1 MKKVLMIIALNF
13 WWNIP
18 IKSKNFISGNFIPSR
33 EQIEK
38 NLRKF
43 YREEVMNKQKE
54 YMIEKPNML
63 DLFSG
68 VSLTCRKELI
78 KGTYTFGVGFNFMHL
93 LSFYKAKRKYNFR
106 KSRINTKAARK
117 FSEHIDVLLLI
128 LEELE
133 KKVFAYNK
141 CVKIF
146 RLKQQLFKIEQDSY
160 KEGEI
165 KPSEFLKKKIIFE
178 HDKLR
183 LEKMEFDLKRF
194 KNKLLINSKGSLLV
208 TKIPLVS
215 LTHNTYKNDY
225 EETTFKEGERR
236 DID

>member
-1 MKKVLMIIALNF
+1 
-13 WWNIP
+13 
-18 IKSKNFISGNFIPSR
+18 
-33 EQIEK
+33 
-38 NLRKF
+38 
-43 YREEVMNKQKE
+43 
-54 YMIEKPNML
+54 
-63 DLFSG
+63 
-68 VSLTCRKELI
+68 
-78 KGTYTFGVGFNFMHL
+78 MHL
-93 LSFYKAKRKYNFR
+93 INIYKAKRKHKF
-106 KSRINTKAARK
+106 KVSRINTKVAK
-117 FSEHIDVLLLI
+117 NFSEHLDILLLV
-128 LEELE
+128 LQELK

-141 CVKIF
+141 CVEIF
-146 RLKQQLFKIEQDSY
+146 KLKEQLFKIEQERY